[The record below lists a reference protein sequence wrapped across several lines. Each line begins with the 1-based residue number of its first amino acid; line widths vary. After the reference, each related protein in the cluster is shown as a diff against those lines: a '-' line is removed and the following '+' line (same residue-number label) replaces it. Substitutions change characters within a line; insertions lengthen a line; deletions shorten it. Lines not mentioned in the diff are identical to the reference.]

1 MPTGVDQ
8 MAKDK
13 MKHLAG
19 VFASVFAHVGHITKK
34 EAKEISTLGEQEF
47 EEAYRKA
54 STITEKVMQAEGN
67 KMDNF
72 LKHLAEEMDEYMAH
86 FCGKCFLLPAEEPS
100 RRAGL

>member
-1 MPTGVDQ
+1 MATAVDQ
-8 MAKDK
+8 MAKETVK
-13 MKHLAG
+13 YLAG
-19 VFASVFAHVGHITKK
+19 VFASVFAHGGLITKE

-67 KMDNF
+67 RMDKF
-72 LKHLAEEMDEYMAH
+72 LKHQVEEMDEHMAH
-86 FCGKCFLLPAEEPS
+86 FVGKRFLLPAEEPS